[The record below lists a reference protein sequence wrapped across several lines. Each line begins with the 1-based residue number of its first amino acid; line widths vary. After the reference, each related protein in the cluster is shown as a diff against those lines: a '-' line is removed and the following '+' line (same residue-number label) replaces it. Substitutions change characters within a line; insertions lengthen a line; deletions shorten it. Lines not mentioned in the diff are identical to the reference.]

1 VNYQEWER
9 TVSAAITGDS
19 LWKMEAYRLSLFA
32 GDLAWEDAT
41 KLMRDRRTRGLSDQ
55 LYRAVGSVSA
65 NIGEG
70 YSRGTGRDRSRFYSY
85 ALGSGREG
93 RDWYY
98 KGRHVLGESVTNH
111 RLDLMTQIIRILLV
125 MIPNQRGES
134 LREGEAVYGDFSA
147 SELAT

>member
-1 VNYQEWER
+1 MNYQEWEKSVPA
-9 TVSAAITGDS
+9 TITADS

-55 LYRAVGSVSA
+55 LYRAVGSVSS
-65 NIGEG
+65 NVGEG
-70 YSRGTGRDRSRFYSY
+70 YSRSTGRDRAHFYSY
-85 ALGSGREG
+85 ALGSAREG

-111 RLDLMTQIIRILLV
+111 RLDLMTQIIRMLLV
-125 MIPNQRGES
+125 MIPDQRGQS
-134 LREGEAVYGDFSA
+134 LREEESAYGDFSL
-147 SELAT
+147 SESAN

>member
-1 VNYQEWER
+1 MEDGGIPAFLVRRRSSVGRCDEVNAR
-9 TVSAAITGDS
+9 STDS
-19 LWKMEAYRLSLFA
+19 R
-32 GDLAWEDAT
+32 
-41 KLMRDRRTRGLSDQ
+41 LSDQ

-70 YSRGTGRDRSRFYSY
+70 YSRGTGKDRSRFYSY

-98 KGRHVLGESVTNH
+98 KGRHVLGESVTDH

-125 MIPNQRGES
+125 MIPDQRGES
-134 LREGEAVYGDFSA
+134 LREGEAVYGDLSA